1 MVRKKAMKPKTK
13 RTTRIGKTDRVPKTH
28 AGGLWTRAAFWGF
41 VRSNLR
47 KMSQRWPPLASQALL
62 LRRRKSEH
70 PTNKLLKWEYQCTEC
85 RGWFARKDTHL
96 DHIEAC
102 GSLKSFDDLPGFVRR
117 LLCEVQGI
125 RVSCTTCHK
134 ARHDAEKGHHED

>member
-1 MVRKKAMKPKTK
+1 MPRKATKPKTK
-13 RTTRIGKTDRVPKTH
+13 RTTRIGKTDRVPKTR
-28 AGGLWTRAAFWGF
+28 AGGKWSEAAFF
-41 VRSNLR
+41 SFIRSNLR

-70 PTNKLLKWEYQCTEC
+70 PTNKLLKWEYQCAEC
-85 RGWFARKDTHL
+85 LVWFPRKEIHL

-102 GSLKSFDDLPGFVRR
+102 GSLRGFADLPGFVQR
-117 LLCEVQGI
+117 LLCEVDGI

-134 ARHDAEKGHHED
+134 ARHDAEKADAH